1 MKFDL
6 CFYYQV
12 YGAKKD
18 VLFSYAITDVFAAVS
33 AWNNRKQQEYMSE
46 KQMCSCMYSLV
57 FQGLWEVVFI
67 LTDILKTFFYSVFF
81 FLIHN

>member
-18 VLFSYAITDVFAAVS
+18 VLFSYASTDVFAAVS
-33 AWNNRKQQEYMSE
+33 SWNNRKQQEHMSE
-46 KQMCSCMYSLV
+46 K
-57 FQGLWEVVFI
+57 I
-67 LTDILKTFFYSVFF
+67 K
-81 FLIHN
+81 

>member
-18 VLFSYAITDVFAAVS
+18 VLFSYAYTDVFAVVS
-33 AWNNRKQQEYMSE
+33 SWNNRKQQEHMSD
-46 KQMCSCMYSLV
+46 KIMFSCIYSLV
-57 FQGLWEVVFI
+57 FQGL
-67 LTDILKTFFYSVFF
+67 
-81 FLIHN
+81 